1 MVWDA
6 RSIRKKGNT
15 WSRGRV
21 VLRSRNV
28 SDASMDYL
36 KIQGDSEMLHRKIRK
51 IFRVFY
57 AVNESQRLS

>member
-1 MVWDA
+1 M
-6 RSIRKKGNT
+6 
-15 WSRGRV
+15 
-21 VLRSRNV
+21 LRSRNV

-36 KIQGDSEMLHRKIRK
+36 KIQGDSEMLHRKTRK